1 MISLVFISLALISFC
16 PGSFLNQ
23 SDNSNNVFK
32 PCSNSLK
39 TETEKNT
46 LDDATPLQI
55 EYADDNNFNICHF
68 NTSSF
73 SFDRLYVEE
82 TNDISL
88 LERSTKFGSRP
99 GTIPTSYI
107 KKSISDDDNMVEI
120 KSTSSFGYPL
130 SAIGLL
136 VLPNLSISGTAFL
149 VSSGFVLTATHC
161 IASNFNF
168 YRTIPEIG
176 FGLTG
181 IDSNN
186 VLAFDYHVNVTDI
199 YIPRRFFALDSKG
212 NPINNYKYDWALMK
226 IDTPDVINHVGAL
239 SIGSG
244 FTLYDKINTFIG
256 YPGERY
262 NLIPHSSSGKG
273 VFEDRELEYELY
285 QYIYD
290 GMSGGPLIFDYF
302 NPATLDEFGL
312 VTGICSSITGKHGD
326 YTSVAVKISNLLIN
340 VMRYLR

>member
-1 MISLVFISLALISFC
+1 
-16 PGSFLNQ
+16 
-23 SDNSNNVFK
+23 
-32 PCSNSLK
+32 
-39 TETEKNT
+39 
-46 LDDATPLQI
+46 
-55 EYADDNNFNICHF
+55 
-68 NTSSF
+68 
-73 SFDRLYVEE
+73 
-82 TNDISL
+82 
-88 LERSTKFGSRP
+88 
-99 GTIPTSYI
+99 
-107 KKSISDDDNMVEI
+107 MVEI

-149 VSSGFVLTATHC
+149 VSSGFVLTAAHC

>member
-1 MISLVFISLALISFC
+1 MISLVLISLALISFC

-23 SDNSNNVFK
+23 SDNSSNVFS

-46 LDDATPLQI
+46 LDDAAPLQI
-55 EYADDNNFNICHF
+55 EYADDNNFNMYHF
-68 NTSSF
+68 ETSSF
-73 SFDRLYVEE
+73 NFDRFYVEE

-99 GTIPTSYI
+99 GNIPTSNI
-107 KKSISDDDNMVEI
+107 KKSVSADNNMVEI

-136 VLPNLSISGTAFL
+136 VLPDFSISGTAFL
-149 VSSGFVLTATHC
+149 VSNGFVLTAAHC
-161 IASNFNF
+161 VANNFNF

-226 IDTPDVINHVGAL
+226 IDTPDVINHVGTL

-244 FTLYDKINTFIG
+244 FTLYDKISTFVG
-256 YPGERY
+256 YPGDDY
-262 NLIPHSSSGKG
+262 HLIPHSSSGKG
-273 VFEDRELEYELY
+273 TFEDRELQYELY
-285 QYIYD
+285 QYAYG

-302 NPATLDEFGL
+302 NPVTLDEFGL
-312 VTGICSSITGKHGD
+312 VAGICSSITSEHG
-326 YTSVAVKISNLLIN
+326 YFTSVATKISNLVIN
-340 VMRYLR
+340 VLRYLR